1 MAEQCTATAKSTG
14 ERCTRPVVPG
24 ATVCRFHGG
33 AAKQVQA
40 AAARRLERA
49 EVDRQVAKLVGTR
62 VVDPA
67 SALLELVHGT
77 AAEVDYWRAEVAALG
92 EDEVV
97 GLGVTKTEVG
107 QEKGQPTDV
116 ETREVAPHIAYRM
129 FIEAQDR
136 LAKYAA
142 LALKAGVEERRVRLA
157 ESQGAL
163 VAEAIS
169 RVLDRLDLSPSQR
182 SLVGEV
188 VPAELRA
195 LAARER
201 ES

>member
-1 MAEQCTATAKSTG
+1 M
-14 ERCTRPVVPG
+14 
-24 ATVCRFHGG
+24 HGG
-33 AAKQVQA
+33 KSPNALA
-40 AAARRLERA
+40 AAQRRLEQA
-49 EVDRQVAKLVGTR
+49 ETDRQVARLVGSR
-62 VVDPA
+62 PVDPA
-67 SALLELVHGT
+67 TALLELVHGT
-77 AAEVDYWRAEVAALG
+77 AAEVDYWRSEVAALG

-129 FIEAQDR
+129 LIEAQDR
-136 LAKYAA
+136 LARYAA

-163 VAEAIS
+163 VAGLIE
-169 RVLDRLDLSPSQR
+169 RVLDRLDLSPAQR

-195 LAARER
+195 LAAQER
-201 ES
+201 AS